1 MGRIE
6 NLQKL
11 FLPREEFYESV
22 KCSMVLTIYRE
33 ICKLPLHGSEKSK
46 LRREIIFL
54 SSCRMT
60 GRTMYADCKR

>member
-22 KCSMVLTIYRE
+22 KFSMVLTIYR
-33 ICKLPLHGSEKSK
+33 
-46 LRREIIFL
+46 R
-54 SSCRMT
+54 
-60 GRTMYADCKR
+60 